1 MLVCKITYFLVHFQI
16 TEKTEVE
23 DNTLRSSVIAILDF
37 LNSIKELKLIEHETF
52 LNNSTISRG
61 VPLAFIN
68 RYLGFLE
75 QDCFF

>member
-1 MLVCKITYFLVHFQI
+1 MFSVCAPISSILTDLASIKDRCILVCKITYFLVHFQI

-52 LNNSTISRG
+52 
-61 VPLAFIN
+61 
-68 RYLGFLE
+68 
-75 QDCFF
+75 